1 MSIGNLKDQ
10 GNKGNNF
17 PYQLKTL
24 QLLGAI
30 NDSISALPGVDYET
44 RTTTYQA
51 TCTICGPGYSTSDI
65 IVRYDIIDVAT
76 STLAAEMWFN
86 QTLQTTITPA
96 PLPGDLTPI
105 SAPSGVT
112 VLNGPA
118 GAAVNIQDG
127 GNSITIDAT
136 SLPLPTGA
144 ATEVTLRDIKTSVE
158 LIDDCVGTDGVAA
171 PTSSFVIA
179 GVTSGGI
186 QQTIEVNASGH
197 VNIADGG
204 GSITVDGVFFQATQP
219 VSAVSLP
226 LPTGAATE
234 TTLGTRLA
242 DATFTGRINTLG
254 QKAMAASTP
263 VVLAS
268 DQSTLNVTQV
278 ERTGTSGYT
287 AAITGVVATDVIV
300 APGAGLFTYITQVL
314 VTNSHATVGTLV
326 TIQTED
332 GTGLYAGYAA
342 PAGGGF
348 SVSFTVPIKM
358 PVANKKLQAI
368 CTTTGANVYVSASG
382 YKAA

>member
-30 NDSISALPGVDYET
+30 KDSISALPGVDYET

-51 TCTICGPGYSTSDI
+51 TCTVCNPGYSTGDI

-76 STLAAEMWFN
+76 STLSATVWFN
-86 QTLQTTITPA
+86 QTLQTTLPLA
-96 PLPGDLTPI
+96 PSNGDLTPV

-144 ATEVTLRDIKTSVE
+144 ATE
-158 LIDDCVGTDGVAA
+158 
-171 PTSSFVIA
+171 
-179 GVTSGGI
+179 
-186 QQTIEVNASGH
+186 
-197 VNIADGG
+197 
-204 GSITVDGVFFQATQP
+204 
-219 VSAVSLP
+219 
-226 LPTGAATE
+226 

-242 DATFTGRINTLG
+242 DATFTTRINTLG

-268 DQSTLNVTQV
+268 DQSTLNVNQV
-278 ERTGTSGYT
+278 EKTGTSGYT
-287 AAITGVVATDVIV
+287 AAITGVAATDVII
-300 APGAGLFTYITQVL
+300 APGAGLFTYVTQVL

-332 GTGLYAGYAA
+332 GTGLYAGYAG

>member
-30 NDSISALPGVDYET
+30 NASISALPGVDYET

-51 TCTICGPGYSTSDI
+51 TCTICGPGYSTGDI

-76 STLAAEMWFN
+76 STLSATVWFN

-127 GNSITIDAT
+127 GNSIT
-136 SLPLPTGA
+136 
-144 ATEVTLRDIKTSVE
+144 
-158 LIDDCVGTDGVAA
+158 
-171 PTSSFVIA
+171 
-179 GVTSGGI
+179 
-186 QQTIEVNASGH
+186 
-197 VNIADGG
+197 
-204 GSITVDGVFFQATQP
+204 VDGTFWQATQP
-219 VSAVSLP
+219 V
-226 LPTGAATE
+226 
-234 TTLGTRLA
+234 
-242 DATFTGRINTLG
+242 N
-254 QKAMAASTP
+254 
-263 VVLAS
+263 
-268 DQSTLNVTQV
+268 QV
-278 ERTGTSGYT
+278 EKTGTSGYT
-287 AAITGVVATDVIV
+287 AAITGVAATDVII
-300 APGAGLFTYITQVL
+300 APGVGLFTYITQVL

-332 GTGLYAGYAA
+332 GTGLYAGYAG

>member
-10 GNKGNNF
+10 GNKGNNL

-30 NDSISALPGVDYET
+30 NASIADLPCVDYET

-51 TCTICGPGYSTSDI
+51 TCTICGPGYSTGDI

-76 STLAAEMWFN
+76 STLSATVWFN

-112 VLNGPA
+112 VLNGAA

-127 GNSITIDAT
+127 GNSITVDAT

-144 ATEVTLRDIKTSVE
+144 ATETTLGDIKTSVQ

-171 PTSSFVIA
+171 PTNSFVIA
-179 GVTSGGI
+179 GVTAGGI

-197 VNIADGG
+197 VNISDGG
-204 GSITVDGVFFQATQP
+204 GSITVD
-219 VSAVSLP
+219 
-226 LPTGAATE
+226 
-234 TTLGTRLA
+234 
-242 DATFTGRINTLG
+242 
-254 QKAMAASTP
+254 
-263 VVLAS
+263 
-268 DQSTLNVTQV
+268 QV
-278 ERTGTSGYT
+278 EKTGTSGYT
-287 AAITGVVATDVIV
+287 AAITGVAATDVII

-332 GTGLYAGYAA
+332 GTGLYAGYAG

-382 YKAA
+382 YIAA

>member
-51 TCTICGPGYSTSDI
+51 TASGTGYSSGDI

-76 STLAAEMWFN
+76 STLSATVWFN
-86 QTLQTTITPA
+86 QTLQTTIPLA
-96 PLPGDLTPI
+96 PLPGDLTPV

-127 GNSITIDAT
+127 GNSIT
-136 SLPLPTGA
+136 
-144 ATEVTLRDIKTSVE
+144 
-158 LIDDCVGTDGVAA
+158 
-171 PTSSFVIA
+171 
-179 GVTSGGI
+179 
-186 QQTIEVNASGH
+186 
-197 VNIADGG
+197 
-204 GSITVDGVFFQATQP
+204 VDGTFWQATQP
-219 VSAVSLP
+219 V
-226 LPTGAATE
+226 
-234 TTLGTRLA
+234 
-242 DATFTGRINTLG
+242 N
-254 QKAMAASTP
+254 
-263 VVLAS
+263 
-268 DQSTLNVTQV
+268 QV
-278 ERTGTSGYT
+278 EKTGTSGYT
-287 AAITGVVATDVIV
+287 AAITGVAATDVII
-300 APGAGLFTYITQVL
+300 APGVGLFTYVTQIL

-348 SVSFTVPIKM
+348 SVSFAVPIKM

-368 CTTTGANVYVSASG
+368 CGTTGANVYVSASG
-382 YKAA
+382 YIAA

>member
-1 MSIGNLKDQ
+1 MSVGNLKDQ

-51 TCTICGPGYSTSDI
+51 TCTVCGPGYSTGDI

-76 STLAAEMWFN
+76 STLSATVWFN

-96 PLPGDLTPI
+96 PLPGDLTPV

-127 GNSITIDAT
+127 GNSITVDAIDLDVRDLAFVSDKVDVSGSTNVAVTDGGGSLTIDAT

-144 ATEVTLRDIKTSVE
+144 ATETTLGDIKTSVQ

-171 PTSSFVIA
+171 PTNSFVIA
-179 GVTSGGI
+179 GVTAGGI

-197 VNIADGG
+197 VNISDGG
-204 GSITVDGVFFQATQP
+204 GSITVD
-219 VSAVSLP
+219 
-226 LPTGAATE
+226 
-234 TTLGTRLA
+234 
-242 DATFTGRINTLG
+242 
-254 QKAMAASTP
+254 
-263 VVLAS
+263 
-268 DQSTLNVTQV
+268 QV
-278 ERTGTSGYT
+278 EKTGTSGYT
-287 AAITGVVATDVIV
+287 AAITGVAATDVII

-332 GTGLYAGYAA
+332 GTGLYAGYAG

-382 YKAA
+382 YIAA

>member
-24 QLLGAI
+24 QLLSAI
-30 NDSISALPGVDYET
+30 NDSINTLPGVDYET

-51 TCTICGPGYSTSDI
+51 TANGTGYSSGNI

-76 STLAAEMWFN
+76 STLSATVWFN
-86 QTLQTTITPA
+86 QTLQTTITAPA
-96 PLPGDLTPI
+96 PANLTPI
-105 SAPSGVT
+105 TAPSGVT
-112 VLNGPA
+112 VLNGS
-118 GAAVNIQDG
+118 GVAAVNIQDG

-144 ATEVTLRDIKTSVE
+144 ATE
-158 LIDDCVGTDGVAA
+158 
-171 PTSSFVIA
+171 
-179 GVTSGGI
+179 
-186 QQTIEVNASGH
+186 
-197 VNIADGG
+197 
-204 GSITVDGVFFQATQP
+204 
-219 VSAVSLP
+219 
-226 LPTGAATE
+226 

-242 DATFTGRINTLG
+242 DATFTARINTLG
-254 QKAMAASTP
+254 QKAMTASTP

-268 DQSTLNVTQV
+268 DQSTLNVNQV
-278 ERTGTSGYT
+278 EKTGVSGYT
-287 AAITGVVATDVIV
+287 AAITGVVATDVII
-300 APGAGLFTYITQVL
+300 APGAGLFTYVTQIL

-368 CTTTGANVYVSASG
+368 CGTTGANVYVSASG
-382 YKAA
+382 YIAA

>member
-30 NDSISALPGVDYET
+30 NDSIAALPGVDYET

-51 TCTICGPGYSTSDI
+51 TASGTGYSSGDI

-76 STLAAEMWFN
+76 STLSATVWFN
-86 QTLQTTITPA
+86 QTLQTTITAPA
-96 PLPGDLTPI
+96 PGNITPV

-112 VLNGPA
+112 VLNGSGA
-118 GAAVNIQDG
+118 AAVNIQDG
-127 GNSITIDAT
+127 GNSIT
-136 SLPLPTGA
+136 
-144 ATEVTLRDIKTSVE
+144 
-158 LIDDCVGTDGVAA
+158 
-171 PTSSFVIA
+171 
-179 GVTSGGI
+179 
-186 QQTIEVNASGH
+186 
-197 VNIADGG
+197 
-204 GSITVDGVFFQATQP
+204 VDGTFWQATQP
-219 VSAVSLP
+219 V
-226 LPTGAATE
+226 
-234 TTLGTRLA
+234 
-242 DATFTGRINTLG
+242 N
-254 QKAMAASTP
+254 
-263 VVLAS
+263 
-268 DQSTLNVTQV
+268 QV
-278 ERTGTSGYT
+278 EKTGVSGYIPSPG
-287 AAITGVVATDVIV
+287 ITGVVATDVIV
-300 APGAGLFTYITQVL
+300 APGVGLFTYITQIL
-314 VTNSHATVGTLV
+314 VTNSNATVGTLV

-382 YKAA
+382 YIAA

>member
-30 NDSISALPGVDYET
+30 NDSINTLPGVDYET

-51 TCTICGPGYSTSDI
+51 TANGTGYSSGNI

-76 STLAAEMWFN
+76 STLSATVWFN
-86 QTLQTTITPA
+86 QTLQTTITAPA
-96 PLPGDLTPI
+96 PANLTPI

-112 VLNGPA
+112 VLNGAA

-127 GNSITIDAT
+127 GNSIT
-136 SLPLPTGA
+136 
-144 ATEVTLRDIKTSVE
+144 
-158 LIDDCVGTDGVAA
+158 
-171 PTSSFVIA
+171 
-179 GVTSGGI
+179 
-186 QQTIEVNASGH
+186 
-197 VNIADGG
+197 
-204 GSITVDGVFFQATQP
+204 VDGTFWQATQP
-219 VSAVSLP
+219 V
-226 LPTGAATE
+226 
-234 TTLGTRLA
+234 
-242 DATFTGRINTLG
+242 N
-254 QKAMAASTP
+254 
-263 VVLAS
+263 
-268 DQSTLNVTQV
+268 QV
-278 ERTGTSGYT
+278 EKTGVSGLT
-287 AAITGVVATDVIV
+287 TAITGVVATDVII
-300 APGAGLFTYITQVL
+300 APGAGLFTYVTQIL

-348 SVSFTVPIKM
+348 SVSFAVPIKM

-368 CTTTGANVYVSASG
+368 CGTTGANVYVSASG
-382 YKAA
+382 YIAA

>member
-368 CTTTGANVYVSASG
+368 CGTTGANVYVSASG

>member
-30 NDSISALPGVDYET
+30 NDGISALPGVDYET

-51 TCTICGPGYSTSDI
+51 TCTICGPGYSTDDI

-76 STLAAEMWFN
+76 STLSATVWFN

-112 VLNGPA
+112 VLNGS
-118 GAAVNIQDG
+118 GVQAVNIQDG
-127 GNSITIDAT
+127 GN
-136 SLPLPTGA
+136 
-144 ATEVTLRDIKTSVE
+144 
-158 LIDDCVGTDGVAA
+158 
-171 PTSSFVIA
+171 
-179 GVTSGGI
+179 
-186 QQTIEVNASGH
+186 
-197 VNIADGG
+197 
-204 GSITVDGVFFQATQP
+204 SITVDGVFFQATQP
-219 VSAVSLP
+219 VSI
-226 LPTGAATE
+226 AT
-234 TTLGTRLA
+234 
-242 DATFTGRINTLG
+242 
-254 QKAMAASTP
+254 MPSTP
-263 VVLAS
+263 VTGTFWQATQPV
-268 DQSTLNVTQV
+268 NQV
-278 ERTGTSGYT
+278 ERTGVSGLT
-287 AAITGVVATDVIV
+287 TPITDLIARDVIV
-300 APGAGLFTYITQVL
+300 APGAGLFTYVTQVL

-368 CTTTGANVYVSASG
+368 CGTTGANVYVSASG
-382 YKAA
+382 YIAA

>member
-1 MSIGNLKDQ
+1 MSIGNTKTQ

-17 PYQLKTL
+17 PFQLRTL

-30 NDSISALPGVDYET
+30 NDSIAALPGVDYET

-51 TCTICGPGYSTSDI
+51 IANGTGYSSGDI

-76 STLAAEMWFN
+76 STLSATVWFN

-105 SAPSGVT
+105 SPPSGVT
-112 VLNGPA
+112 VLNGS
-118 GAAVNIQDG
+118 GVAAVNIQDG
-127 GNSITIDAT
+127 GNSITIDAA

-144 ATEVTLRDIKTSVE
+144 ATETTLGDIKTSVQ
-158 LIDDCVGTDGVAA
+158 LIDDCVGTDGAAA
-171 PTSSFVIA
+171 PTNSFVIA
-179 GVTSGGI
+179 GVTAGGV
-186 QQTIEVNASGH
+186 QQTIEVNTSGH

-204 GSITVDGVFFQATQP
+204 GSITVD
-219 VSAVSLP
+219 
-226 LPTGAATE
+226 
-234 TTLGTRLA
+234 
-242 DATFTGRINTLG
+242 
-254 QKAMAASTP
+254 
-263 VVLAS
+263 
-268 DQSTLNVTQV
+268 QV
-278 ERTGTSGYT
+278 EKTGTSGYT
-287 AAITGVVATDVIV
+287 AAIIDLTATDVIV
-300 APGAGLFTYITQVL
+300 APGVGLFNYITQIL

-348 SVSFTVPIKM
+348 SVSFVVPIKM

-368 CTTTGANVYVSASG
+368 CGTTGANVYVSASG
-382 YKAA
+382 YIAA

>member
-51 TCTICGPGYSTSDI
+51 TASGTGYSSGDI

-76 STLAAEMWFN
+76 STLSATVWFN
-86 QTLQTTITPA
+86 QTLQTTITAPA
-96 PLPGDLTPI
+96 PGNITPI
-105 SAPSGVT
+105 SPPSGVT
-112 VLNGPA
+112 VLNGS
-118 GAAVNIQDG
+118 GVAAVNIQDG
-127 GNSITIDAT
+127 GNSIT
-136 SLPLPTGA
+136 
-144 ATEVTLRDIKTSVE
+144 
-158 LIDDCVGTDGVAA
+158 
-171 PTSSFVIA
+171 
-179 GVTSGGI
+179 
-186 QQTIEVNASGH
+186 
-197 VNIADGG
+197 
-204 GSITVDGVFFQATQP
+204 VDGTFWQATQP
-219 VSAVSLP
+219 V
-226 LPTGAATE
+226 
-234 TTLGTRLA
+234 
-242 DATFTGRINTLG
+242 N
-254 QKAMAASTP
+254 
-263 VVLAS
+263 
-268 DQSTLNVTQV
+268 QV
-278 ERTGTSGYT
+278 EKTGTSGYT
-287 AAITGVVATDVIV
+287 AAITGVAATDVII

-332 GTGLYAGYAA
+332 GTGLYAGYAG

>member
-30 NDSISALPGVDYET
+30 NASISALPGVDYET

-51 TCTICGPGYSTSDI
+51 TCTICGPGYSTGNI

-76 STLAAEMWFN
+76 STLSATVWFN
-86 QTLQTTITPA
+86 QTLQTTLPLA
-96 PLPGDLTPI
+96 PLPGDLTPV

-127 GNSITIDAT
+127 GNSITVDAI

-144 ATEVTLRDIKTSVE
+144 ATETTLLDIKTSVQ
-158 LIDDCVGTDGVAA
+158 LIDDCVGTDGAAA
-171 PTSSFVIA
+171 PTNSFVIA
-179 GVTSGGI
+179 GVTAGGI

-197 VNIADGG
+197 VNISDGG
-204 GSITVDGVFFQATQP
+204 GSITVD
-219 VSAVSLP
+219 
-226 LPTGAATE
+226 
-234 TTLGTRLA
+234 
-242 DATFTGRINTLG
+242 
-254 QKAMAASTP
+254 
-263 VVLAS
+263 
-268 DQSTLNVTQV
+268 QV
-278 ERTGTSGYT
+278 EKTGVSGYT
-287 AAITGVVATDVIV
+287 AAITGVAATDVII

-382 YKAA
+382 YIAA

>member
-30 NDSISALPGVDYET
+30 NASISALPGVDYET

-51 TCTICGPGYSTSDI
+51 TCTICGPGYSTDDI

-76 STLAAEMWFN
+76 STLSATVWFN

-112 VLNGPA
+112 VLNGSGA
-118 GAAVNIQDG
+118 AAVNIQDG
-127 GNSITIDAT
+127 GNSIT
-136 SLPLPTGA
+136 
-144 ATEVTLRDIKTSVE
+144 
-158 LIDDCVGTDGVAA
+158 
-171 PTSSFVIA
+171 
-179 GVTSGGI
+179 
-186 QQTIEVNASGH
+186 
-197 VNIADGG
+197 
-204 GSITVDGVFFQATQP
+204 VDGVFFQAIQP
-219 VSAVSLP
+219 V
-226 LPTGAATE
+226 
-234 TTLGTRLA
+234 
-242 DATFTGRINTLG
+242 N
-254 QKAMAASTP
+254 
-263 VVLAS
+263 
-268 DQSTLNVTQV
+268 QV
-278 ERTGTSGYT
+278 EKTGTSGYT

-300 APGAGLFTYITQVL
+300 APGAGLFTYVTQVL

-332 GTGLYAGYAA
+332 GTGLYAGYAG

-368 CTTTGANVYVSASG
+368 CGTTGANVYVSASG
-382 YKAA
+382 YIAA